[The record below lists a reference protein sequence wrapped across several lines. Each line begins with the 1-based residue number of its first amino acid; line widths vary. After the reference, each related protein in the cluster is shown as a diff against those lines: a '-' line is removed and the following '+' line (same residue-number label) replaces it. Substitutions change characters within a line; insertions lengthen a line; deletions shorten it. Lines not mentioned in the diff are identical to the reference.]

1 MDSYASGGVGASIVI
16 AFGVIYKIYVALN
29 HKRSRCNL
37 CGKKIEV
44 SLDVDE
50 TTPSSRSN
58 AETAKCKEVSESEKK
73 VEGSVSDGV
82 RPNPEH

>member
-1 MDSYASGGVGASIVI
+1 MDSYASGGIGASIVI
-16 AFGVIYKIYVALN
+16 AFGVAYKIYVALN

-50 TTPSSRSN
+50 TTPTNRKD
-58 AETAKCKEVSESEKK
+58 AEAAKCNEVSESKK
-73 VEGSVSDGV
+73 EVEG
-82 RPNPEH
+82 

>member
-50 TTPSSRSN
+50 TTPTSRSH

-73 VEGSVSDGV
+73 VEG
-82 RPNPEH
+82 

>member
-50 TTPSSRSN
+50 TTPTSRKD
-58 AETAKCKEVSESEKK
+58 AETAKCKEVAESKK
-73 VEGSVSDGV
+73 EMEGSVSDGV
-82 RPNPEH
+82 RSNPEY